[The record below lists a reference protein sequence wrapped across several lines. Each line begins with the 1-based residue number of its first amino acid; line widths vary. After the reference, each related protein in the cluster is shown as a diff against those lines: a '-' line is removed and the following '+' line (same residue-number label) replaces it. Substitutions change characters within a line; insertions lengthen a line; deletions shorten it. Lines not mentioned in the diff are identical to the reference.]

1 MSSGGYSNY
10 GHSILSN
17 TESEVASKKKKVDE
31 IYYQLDE
38 YYFELKERLIGVIN
52 LNLFEKDIEF
62 FLVKMFKLDDKDDS
76 EFNIINFIEQMKS
89 LNDELFT
96 QISNSCNSE
105 VVTKLQFKIDK
116 LNDKVKQLQEDNEL
130 YRSRFEKLSR
140 ELNTGRS
147 KIEVESLNINY
158 NNQPYF
164 SADKLIINDLMGDAS
179 HSGGG
184 KSNNLSTSR
193 SKNAIGD
200 LSSRK
205 LNSTA
210 LQYSLSN
217 NNYSAQQSN
226 NTNFS
231 STTKNTQMTYNTANN
246 RNFKKLNISSR
257 LNDSQSI
264 KSQINLGSGALNHH
278 QPSKSNLLGNTGID
292 FSANK
297 QLIDQIQYSTRVS
310 VHPSKMKGCDQTR
323 DLSGNSKI
331 QRKVSNSK

>member
-1 MSSGGYSNY
+1 MSSGGGYSNY
-10 GHSILSN
+10 NPYNLNSAENEI
-17 TESEVASKKKKVDE
+17 ASKKKKLDE

-89 LNDELFT
+89 LNDDLFV
-96 QISNSCNSE
+96 QLNKSCSAE
-105 VVTKLQFKIDK
+105 IVSKLQSKIDK
-116 LNDKVKQLQEDNEL
+116 LNDKVKQLEEDNML
-130 YRSRFEKLSR
+130 YKSRFDKLSQ
-140 ELNTGRS
+140 ELNSGRS

-164 SADKLIINDLMGDAS
+164 SADRLIINDLTGDAT
-179 HSGGG
+179 HSGV
-184 KSNNLSTSR
+184 KSKNLSTSR
-193 SKNAIGD
+193 SKVAIGD

-205 LNSTA
+205 VNSTA

-226 NTNFS
+226 NTNIS
-231 STTKNTQMTYNTANN
+231 STTKNTQMTYNTTNN
-246 RNFKKLNISSR
+246 LNFKKLNISSR

-264 KSQINLGSGALNHH
+264 KSQINLGSTILSHH
-278 QPSKSNLLGNTGID
+278 RKQNNLSGNNSNDYLT
-292 FSANK
+292 NK
-297 QLIDQIQYSTRVS
+297 HLADQLQYSTRMS
-310 VHPSKMKGCDQTR
+310 ANPTKIKGPDPTR

-331 QRKVSNSK
+331 QRKVS